1 METIKNKDRVLKTAQ
16 LDNIS
21 ERFLSDRENG
31 VLMHDKGAF
40 VDLNNALSAICAKKN
55 LLLCGKTGRGKTYL
69 AFELAMR
76 LKEQTGGEA
85 RIYYNRASVL
95 ASEFKGNFKN
105 IAKTLHGIFVKESIF
120 YDEPPT
126 PCKFII
132 IDELHQLQSAD
143 EWEIVSEIVMTAYDK
158 LVPLCLIYNENP
170 KNLLDFLSDM
180 AVSRLK
186 QGGGIVVLQIKGVD
200 LRGNNE
206 N

>member
-1 METIKNKDRVLKTAQ
+1 METTNYKDRVLKTAR

-40 VDLNNALSAICAKKN
+40 VDLNNALSAMRGKKN
-55 LLLCGKTGRGKTYL
+55 LLLCGETGRGKTYL

-95 ASEFKGNFKN
+95 VSEFKGNFKN
-105 IAKTLHGIFVKESIF
+105 IAKTLQGVFSKESIF
-120 YDEPPT
+120 YDEPPM
-126 PCKFII
+126 PCEFII

-143 EWEIVSEIVMTAYDK
+143 DWEIINEIVMTAYDK
-158 LVPLCLIYNENP
+158 LTPLCLIFNDDP
-170 KNLLDFLSDM
+170 KNLLKFLSRM

-186 QGGGIVVLQIKGVD
+186 QGGGIMVLEIKGVD
-200 LRGNNE
+200 LRGE
-206 N
+206 K

>member
-1 METIKNKDRVLKTAQ
+1 MKTTNYKDRALKTAR

-40 VDLNNALSAICAKKN
+40 VDLNNALSAMQGKKN
-55 LLLCGKTGRGKTYL
+55 LLLCGETGRGKTYL

-76 LKEQTGGEA
+76 LKEQTSGEA
-85 RIYYNRASVL
+85 RVYYNRASVL
-95 ASEFKGNFKN
+95 VSEFKGNFKN
-105 IAKTLHGIFVKESIF
+105 IAKTLQGVFAKESIF

-126 PCKFII
+126 PCKFVI

-143 EWEIVSEIVMTAYDK
+143 EWEIINEIVMTAYDK
-158 LVPLCLIYNENP
+158 LTPLCLIFNDDP
-170 KNLLDFLSDM
+170 KNLLNFLSKM

-200 LRGNNE
+200 LRGE
-206 N
+206 Q